1 MNKAISFALI
11 STSLMF
17 TAAAWGSLYKVS
29 GTVADTDGGPLPGAL
44 YRIYAPSDSVM
55 PVVSNVTDSL
65 GRFSQPLDSAGNY
78 SLNVEYLGMKP
89 AVRLFSLSTEQHETR
104 LDSIILSSDE
114 ATLSELV
121 VTYRKPVIESD
132 GSTLT
137 YNIDEDPAAKSNS
150 VLEMLRKVPMVTVDA
165 EENVKVQGS
174 ANFKILVN
182 GKEDPMF
189 SSSNLS
195 TVLKAMP
202 ASSIRKIEVI
212 TEPGAKYDAEGT
224 SGVLNIITTGR
235 QQLEGVFGNVN
246 AWVSKQGVGA
256 NVYARTKIK
265 NVAANIN
272 AWYNRGG
279 IFPETNE
286 GGSTVTNMDS
296 ETERVKE
303 MTRILRQPEFGSA
316 GGNINLSW
324 EPDTL
329 NLVTLSGNLNHFSH
343 SYSGYST
350 QRALTATGAERWSA
364 LYDFENRGSYNSAGA
379 QLSYQHTFGRNGH
392 HIVASYNFGYNDDD
406 TRNTDS
412 YDEIKGDFPVDYLW
426 RNTVSTGEYLR
437 HVGQLDYALPV
448 GDKHLVELGA
458 KGTFMTN
465 TAHNVPRQ
473 GLSEDESETVNAE
486 EMKTEQFQN
495 IVAAYASYTG
505 KYGSFTGKAG
515 IRYEHTDMGLRYR
528 TGERPDFST
537 RLDDA
542 VPDVS
547 LSYNF
552 TPGSSMRLGYQMRIS
567 RPGLWNLNPY
577 RDESLG
583 AVKYGNPD
591 LKSEV
596 SHGLSVSYNN
606 YGSKLSGGIR
616 AGYNYV
622 GNGIMDYMFAEQD
635 IIHTTYANI
644 GRQQTVRLDLNGQ
657 WTIIPDMS
665 LSIFMS
671 GYYKDMKADAPRLT
685 AHKSGWGGNFNV
697 DWNYRIPIRM
707 RFNVSGG
714 AGSPW
719 FDIQYRGTGW
729 YYYGVSVSQS
739 LLKEDAL
746 TLTLNAANFL
756 NPVRRYNSDVVA
768 SNVTTKGWN
777 NFKQWQVGFSITYRF
792 GSLKSDVKR
801 TAVTV
806 TGDDSGAGSGAGSSE
821 KGKNR

>member
-1 MNKAISFALI
+1 MNKAISFALV

-89 AVRLFSLSTEQHETR
+89 AVRLFSLSTEQPETR

-137 YNIDEDPAAKSNS
+137 YNMDEDPAAKSNS

-174 ANFKILVN
+174 SNFKILVN

-189 SSSNLS
+189 SGSSLS

-224 SGVLNIITTGR
+224 SGVLNIVTTGR

-246 AWVSKQGVGA
+246 AWLNRQGAGA
-256 NVYARTKIK
+256 SAYARTKVK
-265 NVAANIN
+265 NVAASIN
-272 AWYNRGG
+272 AWYNQAG
-279 IFPETNE
+279 IFPVTND
-286 GGSTVTNMDS
+286 GGSTVINIDS
-296 ETERVKE
+296 EMERVKE
-303 MTRILRQPEFGSA
+303 AIRKIKQPDYNSA
-316 GGNINLSW
+316 GVNLNLSW

-329 NLVTLSGNLNHFSH
+329 NLVTLSGNYNNFGH
-343 SYSGYST
+343 SYSGYSS
-350 QRALTATGAERWSA
+350 QRTLTAAGVERWSA
-364 LYDFENRGSYNSAGA
+364 LQNFNYSGTYNSAGG
-379 QLSYQHTFGRNGH
+379 QLSYQHTFGRQGH
-392 HIVASYNFGYNDDD
+392 HIVASYNFGYNDDNS
-406 TRNTDS
+406 RNTEN
-412 YDEIKGDFPVDYLW
+412 YDDIKGDFPVEYFW
-426 RNTVSTGEYLR
+426 RENASTGQYLR
-437 HVGQLDYALPV
+437 HVGQLDYSLPLR
-448 GDKHLVELGA
+448 DKHVVELGA

-473 GLSEDESETVNAE
+473 GLSEEESATLTSE
-486 EMKTEQFQN
+486 EMCTEQFQN
-495 IVAAYASYTG
+495 IVAAYAAYTG
-505 KYGSFTGKAG
+505 KFGKFTGKAG
-515 IRYEHTDMGLRYR
+515 LRYEHTDMGLRYR
-528 TGERPDFST
+528 IGDRPDFSS

-542 VPDVS
+542 VPNVS
-547 LSYNF
+547 LSYNPS
-552 TPGSSMRLGYQMRIS
+552 PGASMRLGYQMRIS
-567 RPGLWNLNPY
+567 RPGLWSLNPY
-577 RDESLG
+577 RNESIG
-583 AVKYGNPD
+583 TVSYGNPD

-596 SHGLSVSYNN
+596 SHGLSFSYNN
-606 YGSKLSGGIR
+606 YGGKLGGGIR
-616 AGYNYV
+616 AGYDYV

-644 GRQQTVRLDLNGQ
+644 GRQQTVRLDINGQ

-665 LSIFMS
+665 LSIFLS

-685 AHKSGWGGNFNV
+685 AQKSGWGGNFNV

-707 RFNVSGG
+707 RFNVTGG

-719 FDIQYRGTGW
+719 FDIQYRSSSW

-746 TLTLNAANFL
+746 TLSLNATNFL
-756 NPVRRYNSDVVA
+756 NPIRTYRNEVVA
-768 SNVTTKGWN
+768 SNVINKSWS
-777 NFKQWQVGFSITYRF
+777 NFTQWQVGFSITYRF
-792 GSLKSDVKR
+792 GSLKSDVRR
-801 TAVTV
+801 TAADV
-806 TGDDSGAGSGAGSSE
+806 TGDDAGSGSGSSG
-821 KGKNR
+821 KGGNT